1 MRPVLLGLLATLGA
15 CHWGY
20 RPHPDEGRYLT
31 GVPEGE
37 WKSVDPGGADKA
49 WFHQAEAAS
58 IYTDS
63 NCGRRFEDNNLE
75 SMLDHL
81 TQGIA
86 QGDPTR
92 DLRLKLANRDALV
105 RSWAGILDGASI
117 HIGAMVLKRND
128 CVYDALFIAPE
139 GSFDRNW
146 TEFERVY
153 SGFSVE
159 RK

>member
-1 MRPVLLGLLATLGA
+1 MRTALVAMLFALGA

-31 GVPEGE
+31 GEPEDG
-37 WKSVDPGGADKA
+37 WKSVNPGSADNA
-49 WFHQAEAAS
+49 WFNQADAAS

-63 NCGRRFEDNNLE
+63 NCGKRFEDNNLE

-81 TQGIA
+81 TQGIR

-92 DLRLKLANRDALV
+92 DLRLELANRDALV
-105 RSWAGILDGASI
+105 RSWEGVLDGAII

-128 CVYDALFIAPE
+128 CVYDALFIAPVR
-139 GSFDRNW
+139 SFEENW
-146 TEFERVY
+146 PQFEQVY
-153 SGFSVE
+153 SGFKIE
-159 RK
+159 GK